1 MAIDIRLDTKDNNQK
16 TLMGIYD
23 ISGHLVRQFKIND
36 PKFTR
41 IVWDGR
47 DNIGETVKT
56 GVYFIKMQTKSGK
69 PVRSKK
75 IIFIK

>member
-23 ISGHLVRQFKIND
+23 ISGHLVRKFKIND
-36 PKFTR
+36 PRFTR
-41 IVWDGR
+41 IVWNGR
-47 DNIGETVKT
+47 DKTGETVKT
-56 GVYFIKMQTKSGK
+56 GVYFIKIQTKYGEQ
-69 PVRSKK
+69 VRSKK